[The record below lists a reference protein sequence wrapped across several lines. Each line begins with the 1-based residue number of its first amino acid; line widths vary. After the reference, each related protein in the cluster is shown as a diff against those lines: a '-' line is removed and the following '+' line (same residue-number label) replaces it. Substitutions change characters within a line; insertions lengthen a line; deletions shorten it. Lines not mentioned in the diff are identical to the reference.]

1 MVICALNS
9 WQKNFS
15 VLVESAIQVRD
26 GGHVCQF
33 CANQS
38 HHTCD
43 ERKQKRLN
51 MVLTTG
57 SNDNRN
63 QPSGFAPN

>member
-1 MVICALNS
+1 MLICALNS
-9 WQKNFS
+9 WQKNFN

-38 HHTCD
+38 HHTFD
-43 ERKQKRLN
+43 ERRQKRLN
-51 MVLTTG
+51 TVLTTG
-57 SNDNRN
+57 RTDSRNR
-63 QPSGFAPN
+63 PSGFAPN